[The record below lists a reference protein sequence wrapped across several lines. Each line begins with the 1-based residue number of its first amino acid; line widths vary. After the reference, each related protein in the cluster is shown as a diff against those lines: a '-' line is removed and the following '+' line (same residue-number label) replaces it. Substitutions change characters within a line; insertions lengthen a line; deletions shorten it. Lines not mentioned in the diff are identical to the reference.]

1 MQLSELQTNV
11 NYRRRDVTESFVSDV
26 EITNYLNESLRRLHG
41 ENEWDFTKTSTTF
54 SFTEGAYAYQT
65 SAVASDMKEPISM
78 FYTNS
83 YQFERVTPAQ
93 FRRLSGSKMNMFSTQ
108 GDELLV
114 STTFGG
120 ETLEFY
126 YYSTHKAKTSAGSW
140 TDKLSTS
147 TDSPLMPT
155 RWHDSTVSFAS
166 ARCYQKEGMTDDY
179 NIAYAEFTRD
189 MEKMKRE
196 YPSVKAKPLTGFK
209 HLSQWGQGTQR
220 FDRKDSF

>member
-11 NYRRRDVTESFVSDV
+11 NYRRRDVTESFVSDD

-54 SFTEGAYAYQT
+54 SFTTGSYVYQT
-65 SAVASDMKEPISM
+65 SAIASDMKEPISM
-78 FYTNS
+78 FYTNA

-93 FRRLSGSKMNMFSTQ
+93 FRRLSGSKMNMYSKQ

-114 STTFGG
+114 STTFGTN
-120 ETLEFY
+120 TLEFY
-126 YYSTHKAKTSAGSW
+126 YYSTHKAKTSGGSW
-140 TDKLSTS
+140 IDELTS
-147 TDSPLMPT
+147 TTDVPLMPT
-155 RWHDSTVSFAS
+155 RWHDATVNFAA

-179 NIAYAEFTRD
+179 NIAYREFIRD

-196 YPSVKAKPLTGFK
+196 YPSVKAKSLTGFS
-209 HLSQWGQGTQR
+209 HFSQWGRGMER
-220 FDRKDSF
+220 LDSKDSF